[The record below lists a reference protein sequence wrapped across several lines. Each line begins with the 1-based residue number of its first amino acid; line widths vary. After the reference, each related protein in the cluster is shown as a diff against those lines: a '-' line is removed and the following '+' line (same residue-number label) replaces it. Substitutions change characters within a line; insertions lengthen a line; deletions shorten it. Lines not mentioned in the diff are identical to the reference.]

1 MKKLQGVISALP
13 TPFRRDG
20 SLDREALKKFVDF
33 QIDNGITAL
42 LPVGTTGESPTLTHE
57 EHAEVIRLVIEQTA
71 GRVPVICGT
80 GSNATAEAVAMTKQA
95 AADGADYSLQ
105 VTPYYNK
112 PGQEGIFRHFTAI
125 ADASPIPIILYNIAG
140 RTGRNIETET
150 VARLAEHPNIVGVKE
165 ASGSV
170 AQAMDVIHS
179 VPNDFMVFSGD
190 DSLTL
195 PTIAVGGDGIISVAS
210 NVIPQAMTE
219 FTAAALTGD
228 WETARKYNK
237 KYAPLFQKLFIDT
250 NPVPVKYAL
259 SRMGWMEEV
268 YRLPLC
274 PMNDKCRTALDAVL
288 KDLDLIQDSAK

>member
-1 MKKLQGVISALP
+1 MKKLQGVITALP
-13 TPFRRDG
+13 TPFCQDG
-20 SLDREALKKFVDF
+20 SLDKNALKKFVDF
-33 QIDNGITAL
+33 QIENGITAL

-80 GSNATAEAVAMTKQA
+80 GSNSTAEAVSMTKQA

-112 PGQEGIFRHFTAI
+112 PGQEGIYRHFTAI

-165 ASGSV
+165 ASGSI

-179 VPNDFMVFSGD
+179 VPEDFMVFSGD

-195 PTIAVGGDGIISVAS
+195 PTVAVGGDGIISVAS

-219 FTAAALTGD
+219 FTSAALTGD
-228 WETARKYNK
+228 WETARRYNK
-237 KYAPLFQKLFIDT
+237 KYASLFQKLFIDT

-259 SRMGWMEEV
+259 ARMGWMEEV

-274 PMNDKCRTALDAVL
+274 PMNDNCKAILDAVL
-288 KDLDLIQDSAK
+288 KELDLI